1 MITGGG
7 GNKYQVPQS
16 RIHQCSVTGEIQC
29 EETELYHNH
38 PFLERQ
44 PQSECAVEALVSKL
58 KALDGVIV
66 FRITCAGNV
75 VHIQS
80 KRVSQSVREERRADS
95 GCKNGFLRVPRP

>member
-1 MITGGG
+1 MIANAG

-16 RIHQCSVTGEIQC
+16 KIYQRSVRGYIQC
-29 EETELYHNH
+29 EEIEPYHNH

-44 PQSECAVEALVSKL
+44 PQSECAVEALVSKF

-66 FRITCAGNV
+66 FRITCAGHV

-80 KRVSQSVREERRADS
+80 KRVAQPMREERRADA
-95 GCKNGFLRVPRP
+95 GCKNGFLRVPRS